1 MLVDCSFRTNGKSH
15 LALCGRS
22 RPPVSCVFSINPK
35 NKGGTLAESSIIDR
49 RAQPRTDSM
58 EPLNP
63 SINQWEFICEARYKF
78 YRLNGVAANK
88 REQTPGETEDNT

>member
-35 NKGGTLAESSIIDR
+35 NKGGTRAESSIIDR

-63 SINQWEFICEARYKF
+63 SINQDDNEDKEET
-78 YRLNGVAANK
+78 G
-88 REQTPGETEDNT
+88 REVGRMWKALEKIYIYVGGAS